1 MIKSCKNPQKTVY
14 MIFGL
19 QRSCGGINEPL
30 QTQKTLYVK
39 LIDFSTSWCIPR
51 IINSTTSASLY
62 TSSKNPGPK
71 TRCTSIAAPITSPGS
86 SFISSTKYQTS
97 YLRVLCAWSGSYSS
111 HNPLAFECV
120 KFFLSWIKFLLFS
133 FLTFNPTLI
142 TNKDYKPCL
151 VVEFPSTY
159 HDSHDARELDNKK
172 LHLLTLAGV
181 PLIYSRIKDFGLL
194 HLYSQ
199 NQEVIFN
206 LFTGEKRENAKALI
220 KTHIPHFKK

>member
-1 MIKSCKNPQKTVY
+1 MMYTPNHKFNHQRLLIHFLQKPRTQNP
-14 MIFGL
+14 
-19 QRSCGGINEPL
+19 
-30 QTQKTLYVK
+30 LYLNSSPNNLPRK
-39 LIDFSTSWCIPR
+39 LIHILP
-51 IINSTTSASLY
+51 
-62 TSSKNPGPK
+62 
-71 TRCTSIAAPITSPGS
+71 
-86 SFISSTKYQTS
+86 QTS

-199 NQEVIFN
+199 NEEVIFN

-220 KTHIPHFKK
+220 KNYCEPSNFANVLAIA